1 MELLPALATA
11 LWLGILTSISPCPM
25 ATNIAA
31 ISFISRRIDSP
42 RKVLL
47 TGLLYTVGRTLTYV
61 VFGILLA
68 ASLFSALM
76 CDILV
81 LPALVMLLQGAGQL
95 RQASEELQPG
105 P

>member
-1 MELLPALATA
+1 MFRAAAIVLVTLTSLVLGLGFSVLALA
-11 LWLGILTSISPCPM
+11 
-25 ATNIAA
+25 A
-31 ISFISRRIDSP
+31 IKS
-42 RKVLL
+42 VAW
-47 TGLLYTVGRTLTYV
+47 
-61 VFGILLA
+61 FGILLA